1 MPRRCLWLPKLR
13 TQIYLYLTLPAYKIS
28 DTRKWLLLGQKW
40 QKWWGAESDK
50 SKEVR
55 GSMNY
60 KLNLIYLST
69 LFIIIICRKLQIIFL
84 LNFCQLFGRKL
95 LVSSHEIADTHKL
108 SSSRVPGLV
117 SLSESPLSRVHT
129 VPRKVLVFLSY
140 VRSVPLTWKLRSSF
154 PVP

>member
-13 TQIYLYLTLPAYKIS
+13 TQIYLYLTQLAYKIS

-40 QKWWGAESDK
+40 QKRWGAESDK

-95 LVSSHEIADTHKL
+95 VSSHELQTHTSYLAVKY
-108 SSSRVPGLV
+108 LV
-117 SLSESPLSRVHT
+117 SCLWVSRLCPGCT
-129 VPRKVLVFLSY
+129 VPRKVLVFLSH
-140 VRSVPLTWKLRSSF
+140 VRSVPVTWKLRSSF